1 MSVVLLAVACL
12 VGAGCADT
20 KPVVQEGPPPPV
32 KVNVTAPQE
41 GTFKDAE
48 GVRRVAVCLAWER
61 QPNARIIG
69 RGFSDGGLVVEMEL
83 AQPLDEVVQ
92 LTVASAFKELGFNVA
107 LAPAMH
113 LERAAEVRT
122 HLERHQSDYI
132 ITIVINEFL
141 ISTSPIPDAPT
152 FGKVNLELQL
162 FGPKGY
168 MVAPVMVVINTGWK
182 LSGEKPGH
190 DELRRCVEDVLKEI
204 TRKVTTDVNMLN
216 SLGLTLPAAAAASL
230 PPAGSE
236 Q

>member
-1 MSVVLLAVACL
+1 MKTFVMGVVLLAVAWS
-12 VGAGCADT
+12 VGAGCAEK

-32 KVNVTAPQE
+32 KVDVTVPQE
-41 GTFKDAE
+41 GTFKDVE
-48 GVRRVAVCLAWER
+48 GVRRVAVCLPWER

-69 RGFSDGGLVVEMEL
+69 RGFSDGGVVVDMEL
-83 AQPLDEVVQ
+83 AKPLDEVVQ
-92 LTVASAFKELGFNVA
+92 LTVASAFKELGFNVT
-107 LAPAMH
+107 LAPALR

-132 ITIVINEFL
+132 LVITIHEFL

-152 FGKVNLELQL
+152 FGKVSMELQL

-168 MVAPVMVVINTGWK
+168 LVAPVMMVVNTGWK

-190 DELRRCVEDVLKEI
+190 DELRHCVEDVLKEI
-204 TRKVTTDVNMLN
+204 TRKVTTDVNLLN
-216 SLGLTLPAAAAASL
+216 SLGLTLPAAAAA
-230 PPAGSE
+230 AG